1 MKKCACVCVLAL
13 GSASPWNPRL
23 NPQYVIVIT
32 AIIWPATQSKNV
44 RVKCGKK
51 EIKNG
56 GLTPCDVIL
65 CLFAGIIVMSSLPCL
80 SHPWFEKLTSQPFV
94 FWGDGFLDSS
104 VPFTSHV
111 TSPVSLYP
119 EHTHHMTRHPCNNT
133 SKFQRV
139 LPIYIYFSK
148 DILLAYRPYLVAH
161 RCWKRRAASLMT
173 RVSYG
178 SLLHSGQ
185 RFRPENLSKACRHAR
200 WKTWEQ
206 DSKTWKEQ

>member
-1 MKKCACVCVLAL
+1 M
-13 GSASPWNPRL
+13 W
-23 NPQYVIVIT
+23 
-32 AIIWPATQSKNV
+32 
-44 RVKCGKK
+44 K
-51 EIKNG
+51 EINKKWR
-56 GLTPCDVIL
+56 LDALRCDLMFVCWDHCDVIPAVFISPL
-65 CLFAGIIVMSSLPCL
+65 IRKTDVSAFCLLA
-80 SHPWFEKLTSQPFV
+80 
-94 FWGDGFLDSS
+94 DGFLDSS